1 MSFLRQNEGVTVEV
15 RGPVFDNMRPIIK
28 KITKEFM
35 QQMVE
40 KGEQRL
46 DERLRPR
53 PRGVYLSMAQARS
66 RVVGGKTTRGS
77 TGHYRRNVSG
87 RVETA
92 FGEVKGVLTDGGVIY
107 GPWLEGTS
115 SRNMTTR
122 FKGYASFRKVA
133 KWLDFRIAI
142 EGKKLEAMLAKRFNR

>member
-1 MSFLRQNEGVTVEV
+1 MAFFSQNEGVTVEV

-53 PRGVYLSMAQARS
+53 PRGVYLSMFQAQK
-66 RVVGGKTTRGS
+66 GKGS
-77 TGHYRRNVSG
+77 TGNYRRNVSG
-87 RVETA
+87 RVETP